1 MLKNKILLKKL
12 FFLVLVLSSL
22 FFLKLDVN
30 AQQREEVGVGLES
43 YEKDGFFPDKAAI
56 KERAFKAACRN
67 AFEQYYKNLNK
78 AQQENYDR
86 VKETIEKNYE
96 QLNDCK
102 NIVDELDDT
111 DKKRYSIKVKA
122 KINVNG
128 IAVILDQGSSIRQI
142 AKKERPIIVHHF
154 FSRTIDTATKKED
167 KVTRVGT
174 DTKTKDINQSEAI
187 REGEIAISSE
197 TTKTNKNVAGGNVVR
212 SSTRYTYK
220 VSDGDTLPAQAGL
233 TSVMVDAGYRL
244 QAGNRTKGLEAL
256 TRKIMADYAKGETLS
271 AETTNQILDVLA
283 NGKATYYLT
292 GIFDIGEEE
301 IDKSSGNFVVNVVLT
316 QATIEDIQEKT
327 QEAVVKSISAK
338 GEGTTAAQAKVAA
351 ITLAAEKAGEA
362 MIAVMNK
369 VSVN

>member
-1 MLKNKILLKKL
+1 MLNNKILHKKL

-30 AQQREEVGVGLES
+30 AQQRDEVGVALEP
-43 YEKDGFFPDKAAI
+43 YEKDGLFPDKAAI
-56 KERAFKAACRN
+56 KERAFKKACRN

-78 AQQENYDR
+78 VQKENYQR
-86 VKETIEKNYE
+86 LEETIEKNYE
-96 QLNDCK
+96 KLVDCQ
-102 NIVDELDDT
+102 NIVDEMDDK
-111 DKKRYSIKVKA
+111 DKKTYSIKVKA
-122 KINVNG
+122 KIDVSG
-128 IAVILDQGSSIRQI
+128 IEVILSKGSSIRQV

-154 FSRTIDTATKKED
+154 FSRTIDTVTQKED

-197 TTKTNKNVAGGNVVR
+197 TTKTNKNVTGGNVVR

-220 VSDGDTLPAQAGL
+220 VSDGDTLPAEAGL
-233 TSVMVDAGYRL
+233 TTVMVEAGYRL

-256 TRKIMADYAKGETLS
+256 TRKVMADYATNETLS

-283 NGKATYYLT
+283 NGSKATYYLR
-292 GIFDIGEEE
+292 GVFDIGEQE
-301 IDKSSGNFVVNVVLT
+301 IDRSTGNIVVTVTLT
-316 QATIEDIQEKT
+316 SAVIEDIQEKT
-327 QEAVVKSISAK
+327 TEASIKSISVKGQGTSYKEAK
-338 GEGTTAAQAKVAA
+338 ANA

-362 MIAVMNK
+362 MIAAMN
-369 VSVN
+369 VVN